1 MTAAELIKEL
11 KKLENINGENLLCLN
26 VVFTN
31 ESGDNT
37 VTEVEVA
44 ESYHCGES
52 RKIRLKR

>member
-11 KKLENINGENLLCLN
+11 QKMENINGENLLCLN

-37 VTEVEVA
+37 VKKVEVVN
-44 ESYHCGES
+44 SDFSGES
-52 RKIRLKR
+52 RKIKLS